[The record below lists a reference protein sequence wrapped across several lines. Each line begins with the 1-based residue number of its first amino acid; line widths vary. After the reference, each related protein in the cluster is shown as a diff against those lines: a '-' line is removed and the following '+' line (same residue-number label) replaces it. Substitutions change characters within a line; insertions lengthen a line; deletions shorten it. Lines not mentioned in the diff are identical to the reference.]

1 MVTIFPYCLWELA
14 SLQSILRKLT
24 EKSGLAAN
32 KDLVSEKMLVYPPV
46 AAPCVNVS
54 ACVCVCARADGLIT
68 VASELSGRLSLHP
81 PPQLPI
87 LILQA
92 MDQSALRQ
100 AAMLLGPW
108 P

>member
-1 MVTIFPYCLWELA
+1 
-14 SLQSILRKLT
+14 
-24 EKSGLAAN
+24 
-32 KDLVSEKMLVYPPV
+32 MLVYPP
-46 AAPCVNVS
+46 APCVNAT
-54 ACVCVCARADGLIT
+54 ACVCGRADGLIT
-68 VASELSGRLSLHP
+68 VASELSGRLSLDP

>member
-1 MVTIFPYCLWELA
+1 MYLHVCL
-14 SLQSILRKLT
+14 S
-24 EKSGLAAN
+24 
-32 KDLVSEKMLVYPPV
+32 
-46 AAPCVNVS
+46 
-54 ACVCVCARADGLIT
+54 VCASPDGLIT

-81 PPQLPI
+81 LPQLPV

-100 AAMLLGPW
+100 AAMLLGPC

>member
-1 MVTIFPYCLWELA
+1 ML
-14 SLQSILRKLT
+14 SLETSFTSTKLT
-24 EKSGLAAN
+24 EKSELSAN
-32 KDLVSEKMLVYPPV
+32 KDLVSERMLVYPPV
-46 AAPCVNVS
+46 AAPCI
-54 ACVCVCARADGLIT
+54 CMCVCARADGLIT

-108 P
+108 S